1 MRVMVVGISGVGKST
16 FAARLAEAAG
26 LRVVELDLLN
36 WGPDWY
42 SRTAEEPEAFM
53 QSVDQATLDDG
64 WIVAGGYSKV
74 WPIVWTR
81 AQHLVWL
88 DLPRLQVMWQVIA
101 RSLARAASGDDV
113 FPGCSEGFDRL
124 FRADHP
130 IRWAWNNHRRRR
142 ESIARAVADPAYA
155 HLTVHRCCTRKEAD
169 RVLARLSGRDL

>member
-26 LRVVELDLLN
+26 LQIVELDLLN
-36 WGPDWY
+36 WGPGWY

-53 QSVDQATLDDG
+53 QSVDQATLGED

-88 DLPRLQVMWQVIA
+88 DLPRMAVMKQVIW
-101 RSLARAASGDDV
+101 RSVMRAASGKDV

-130 IRWAWNNHRRRR
+130 IRWAWDNHGRRR

-155 HLTVHRCCTRKEAD
+155 HLKVHRCRSRKDAKV
-169 RVLARLSGRDL
+169 VLARLTAE